1 MAAGCARRA
10 GSNSSRRTRAASLR
24 ASRRTWRPL
33 SDVHIQIRTAA
44 AWRAANRSPLLR
56 TLVDLLPRATE
67 PGSDDVGTPRPAR
80 SRPERERRG

>member
-1 MAAGCARRA
+1 VTAGPRSASRPELQPPHARRV
-10 GSNSSRRTRAASLR
+10 AA

-56 TLVDLLPRATE
+56 TLVDLLPPATE
-67 PGSDDVGTPRPAR
+67 PGSDDAGAPRPVR
-80 SRPERERRG
+80 SRPER